1 MLLAKL
7 SPDGESRKHTTV
19 AALPENGRIGQ
30 DGADSPTIGD
40 SMKTETIEYK
50 DGDVNLRGY
59 LAFDE
64 KKTGKRPGVLVMPE
78 AFGLG
83 EHAKKRAERLAELGY
98 VAFAGDPYGNGVEVG
113 SLPEAMKLATPLF
126 TDPSKLRKR
135 APASLRW
142 RPSAVNTDA
151 SRLASIGF
159 CMGGTFS
166 LELARDS
173 APLKGIVSFH
183 GGLQTQRPAEAGKVK
198 AKILVCTGAD
208 DTLIPVEQVNAFEAE
223 MKTAG
228 ADWQVITYGGAKH
241 SFTNPISD
249 SIGMPGIGYNKLVD
263 ARSWK
268 AMADF
273 FEEIFAG

>member
-1 MLLAKL
+1 
-7 SPDGESRKHTTV
+7 
-19 AALPENGRIGQ
+19 
-30 DGADSPTIGD
+30 
-40 SMKTETIEYK
+40 MKTETIEYK
-50 DGDVNLRGY
+50 DGDFTLRGY

-64 KKTGKRPGVLVMPE
+64 KKSGKRPGVLVMPE

-98 VAFAGDPYGNGVEVG
+98 VAFAGDPYGNGIEVS

-126 TDPSKLRKR
+126 TDPTGLRKR
-135 APASLRW
+135 GRAAL
-142 RPSAVNTDA
+142 D
-151 SRLASIGF
+151 RLASMPQADPARLAAIGF

-166 LELARDS
+166 LELARDG

-198 AKILVCTGAD
+198 TKILVCTGAD
-208 DTLIPVEQVNAFEAE
+208 DTMIPFEQVNAFEAE
-223 MKTAG
+223 MIKAG

-241 SFTNPISD
+241 SFTNPNSD
-249 SIGMPGIGYNKLVD
+249 SLGMPGIGYNKLVD

-268 AMADF
+268 AMSDF
-273 FEEIFAG
+273 FEEIFAS

>member
-1 MLLAKL
+1 
-7 SPDGESRKHTTV
+7 
-19 AALPENGRIGQ
+19 
-30 DGADSPTIGD
+30 
-40 SMKTETIEYK
+40 MKTETVEYK
-50 DGDVNLRGY
+50 DGNVTLRGY
-59 LAFDE
+59 LAYDE
-64 KKTGKRPGVLVMPE
+64 KKSGKRPGVLVMPE

-98 VAFAGDPYGNGVEVG
+98 VAFAGDPYGNGIE
-113 SLPEAMKLATPLF
+113 LANLQDAMKHAGPLF
-126 TDPSKLRKR
+126 ADPSILRKR
-135 APASLRW
+135 GRVALDHLASV
-142 RPSAVNTDA
+142 PQTDS
-151 SRLASIGF
+151 SRLAAIGF

-166 LELARDS
+166 LELARDG

-208 DTLIPVEQVNAFEAE
+208 DTMIPFEQVNAFESE
-223 MKTAG
+223 MIKAG

-241 SFTNPISD
+241 SFTNPNSD
-249 SIGMPGIGYNKLVD
+249 SLGMPGIGYNKLVD

-273 FEEIFAG
+273 FEEIFAA